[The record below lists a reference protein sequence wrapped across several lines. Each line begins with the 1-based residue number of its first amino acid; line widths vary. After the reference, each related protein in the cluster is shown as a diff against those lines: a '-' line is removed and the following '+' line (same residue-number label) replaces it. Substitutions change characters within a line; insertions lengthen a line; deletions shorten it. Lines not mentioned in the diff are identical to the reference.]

1 MEANKRKIFEAAGSI
16 AIVVIVKCLQSKRRM
31 TQFPPF
37 VCFYLSIG
45 NTVDVFTAAK
55 TIAARFDGK
64 FSIVGWSF
72 KNAKQQYFFELRL
85 CELCFLRRE
94 SLRLLPAS
102 V

>member
-1 MEANKRKIFEAAGSI
+1 
-16 AIVVIVKCLQSKRRM
+16 M
-31 TQFPPF
+31 TQFLPF
-37 VCFYLSIG
+37 GCFYLSIG

-55 TIAARFDGK
+55 TIAAGFDGK

-72 KNAKQQYFFELRL
+72 KNAKQQYYFCELRL

-94 SLRLLPAS
+94 SLRLVPAS